1 MKIYLSKIN
10 ESWIVD
16 RLRAEWYQF
25 NPSIST
31 ESIKSADIIWVIA
44 PWIWKK
50 IPKRHLKNKKVICT
64 YYHIDFNKFGENER
78 SNFFE
83 LDQYV
88 DEYHAASNITQE
100 QLTKL
105 TNKKINTIPTW
116 VNQNIWFEIKDKTEI
131 RKNFNFEPNE
141 FLVGSFQRDTEG
153 HDLISPKLI
162 KGPDIFV
169 NLISL
174 LYENNKNLKVVLSGT
189 RRNYVLKKL
198 DEMSI
203 PFAYFEMASLENMN
217 KLYNIL
223 DLYLVTSRVEGGPQ
237 AIMECALTKTPI
249 LSTNVGIASE
259 ILHKSSIFKV
269 SEFKKAK
276 VNTAYSFQRVQD
288 YIIPNGFEKFIE
300 LLKRI
305 YEKN

>member
-16 RLRAEWYQF
+16 RLRTEWYQF

-31 ESIKSADIIWVIA
+31 ESIRSADIIWVIA
-44 PWIWKK
+44 PWMWKK

-64 YYHIDFNKFGENER
+64 YYHIDFNKFGEYER
-78 SNFFE
+78 NNFFE

-88 DEYHAASNITQE
+88 DEYHAASSKTKE
-100 QLTKL
+100 QLAKL

-116 VNQNIWFEIKDKTEI
+116 VNQKIWFEIKDKTEI

-169 NLISL
+169 NLISF

-189 RRNYVLKKL
+189 RRNYVIRKL
-198 DEMSI
+198 NEMSI
-203 PFAYFEMASLENMN
+203 PFVYFEMASLETMN

-259 ILHKSSIFKV
+259 ILHKNSIFKV
-269 SEFKKAK
+269 SEFKEAK
-276 VNTAYSFQRVQD
+276 VNTEYSFQRVQN
-288 YIIPNGFEKFIE
+288 YIIPNGFENFIK